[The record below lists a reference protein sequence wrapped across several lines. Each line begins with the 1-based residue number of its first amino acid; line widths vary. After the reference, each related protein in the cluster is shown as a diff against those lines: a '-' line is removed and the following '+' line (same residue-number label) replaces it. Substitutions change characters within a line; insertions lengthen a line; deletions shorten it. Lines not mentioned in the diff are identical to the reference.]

1 MAKGTLETAMAIAK
15 TSASTVTN
23 GLGKSK
29 DLENIVKIT
38 EMKEPPKEMIHTR
51 LKMGLKPKS

>member
-1 MAKGTLETAMAIAK
+1 MSKGTLETAMAIAK
-15 TSASTVTN
+15 TSAATATN

-29 DLENIVKIT
+29 NLDINVKIT
-38 EMKEPPKEMIHTR
+38 DMKEPPKEMIHTR

>member
-1 MAKGTLETAMAIAK
+1 MSKGTLENAMAIAK

-29 DLENIVKIT
+29 NLDIIDKNRHVE
-38 EMKEPPKEMIHTR
+38 EPPKEMIVTR
-51 LKMGLKPKS
+51 LAMGLKPEA